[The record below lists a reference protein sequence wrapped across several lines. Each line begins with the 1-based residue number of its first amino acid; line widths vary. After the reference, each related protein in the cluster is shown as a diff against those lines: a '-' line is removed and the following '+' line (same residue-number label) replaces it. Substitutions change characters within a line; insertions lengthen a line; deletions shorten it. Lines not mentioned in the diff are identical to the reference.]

1 MAVCMAHA
9 DKQGRQKQEAMFDRL
24 DYRLCGGYC
33 LCVACDFN
41 YVLCQTAKLLIFSEG
56 IPLTKEC
63 LERSRLGVTKAS
75 VLYCIQYSTVL
86 YIYIVYSTVQ
96 YCTYY
101 ILYTVYIYST
111 IYTVYST
118 RSTTRLISQMASSF
132 NLCQVFFKTGSLCM
146 SGHSPRSVNLR
157 NPC

>member
-1 MAVCMAHA
+1 MAHA

-75 VLYCIQYSTVL
+75 VLYCILYTVQYSTVYIYSIQYSTVL
-86 YIYIVYSTVQ
+86 YI
-96 YCTYY
+96 
-101 ILYTVYIYST
+101 LYTVYCIYIQYN
-111 IYTVYST
+111 IYCIQYTKYNKVDFT
-118 RSTTRLISQMASSF
+118 NGF
-132 NLCQVFFKTGSLCM
+132 V
-146 SGHSPRSVNLR
+146 V
-157 NPC
+157 